1 MCSSATSDR
10 ATITTEKSTLAGVDT
25 VEEAFDHLEPPRFAW
40 CGPERQFVTGGAIKT
55 VTAAGPDRFQQ
66 LNAAAATLSTEAQS
80 ETGRQTVPFVCG
92 GRFAATSATTGS
104 PWAPFPAAMLVVPA
118 AVVEAAGDRVRLV
131 TTSTAVEPAAVTH
144 AQRRRRLE
152 NATGGDTRPAATVT
166 AAEQLVSHSDW
177 RHAVGTIV
185 ERITDPAAA
194 LEKAV
199 LAQSRRL
206 ELSESP
212 HVGAALT
219 RLGARYPDCY
229 RFAAQPTADSMTF
242 IGATPERLLTRRG
255 SRLRTV
261 ALAGSTR
268 RGETPATDRQLRAQ
282 LRSDPKTDREHAL
295 VTATVREQL
304 QAHARSINVGDRSV
318 RRLPRVQ
325 HVRTPVTAD
334 VAADTPFFSLVD
346 ALYPTAAISG
356 SPPAVAR
363 RLMADL
369 ESFDRGWYTG
379 LVGYCDGTGDGT
391 VAVGIRSALVG
402 DHQARLFAGA
412 GIVAESEPTA
422 EWDETQLKYQPMY
435 ELFNGRTEP

>member
-1 MCSSATSDR
+1 
-10 ATITTEKSTLAGVDT
+10 
-25 VEEAFDHLEPPRFAW
+25 
-40 CGPERQFVTGGAIKT
+40 
-55 VTAAGPDRFQQ
+55 
-66 LNAAAATLSTEAQS
+66 
-80 ETGRQTVPFVCG
+80 
-92 GRFAATSATTGS
+92 
-104 PWAPFPAAMLVVPA
+104 
-118 AVVEAAGDRVRLV
+118 
-131 TTSTAVEPAAVTH
+131 
-144 AQRRRRLE
+144 
-152 NATGGDTRPAATVT
+152 
-166 AAEQLVSHSDW
+166 
-177 RHAVGTIV
+177 
-185 ERITDPAAA
+185 
-194 LEKAV
+194 
-199 LAQSRRL
+199 
-206 ELSESP
+206 
-212 HVGAALT
+212 
-219 RLGARYPDCY
+219 
-229 RFAAQPTADSMTF
+229 MTF
-242 IGATPERLLTRRG
+242 VGATPERLLTRRG

-282 LRSDPKTDREHAL
+282 LRSDSKTDREHAL

-304 QAHARSINVGDRSV
+304 QAHARSINVGDRSI

-334 VAADTPFFSLVD
+334 VTADTPFFSLVA

-356 SPPAVAR
+356 SPPAAAR
-363 RLMADL
+363 RLVADL

-422 EWDETQLKYQPMY
+422 EWDETQLKYQPMC